1 MASLSLPR
9 RPPAPAF
16 RGAGGRSAV
25 LPNGAVRTTRQLR
38 QPGLGV
44 PRAVTPPVGDASYGG
59 DRQQAQTRDEDG
71 ALIAKPAKPRSARR
85 RRGAALTVVCC
96 PSSLDYSGTVDLLRP
111 REHVFEVAQEEGRMT
126 EVLLRAVGYSGRVTT
141 VGVVGGRRNS
151 ARSREREGSVLAA
164 SSNVAEHRVDTLWDA
179 SRVAAEVVAVPG
191 PRGPV
196 SCLFLDIPS
205 ITGNDLLIDT
215 VAAIRSL
222 TSVLMSPGRKMR
234 AVIKSRALTQLQETL
249 FHSAKVLENESGAE
263 AARLEAMLER
273 GSPVVMCTEGV
284 DEYRRAALRVLKPGD
299 RVVEFGCHSGTTT
312 RMAAEAVGAQG
323 RVVGVDIGRSIVNA
337 ATKATEGGDTP
348 WLSFQVG
355 DAWDCGSAADVVAE
369 VGGRADVVLLDVG
382 GVSGDSGLLEGLALV
397 RQLYSLTRPRVLVVK
412 SACLR
417 QLAGQLQSSQRMFDL
432 EPIQGGYQGRRP

>member
-1 MASLSLPR
+1 
-9 RPPAPAF
+9 
-16 RGAGGRSAV
+16 
-25 LPNGAVRTTRQLR
+25 
-38 QPGLGV
+38 
-44 PRAVTPPVGDASYGG
+44 
-59 DRQQAQTRDEDG
+59 
-71 ALIAKPAKPRSARR
+71 
-85 RRGAALTVVCC
+85 
-96 PSSLDYSGTVDLLRP
+96 
-111 REHVFEVAQEEGRMT
+111 MT

-263 AARLEAMLER
+263 VCTTPPPPSSPPPPPQPCCRPLSPINNHSPCWRMR
-273 GSPVVMCTEGV
+273 G
-284 DEYRRAALRVLKPGD
+284 
-299 RVVEFGCHSGTTT
+299 
-312 RMAAEAVGAQG
+312 
-323 RVVGVDIGRSIVNA
+323 
-337 ATKATEGGDTP
+337 GGIP
-348 WLSFQVG
+348 
-355 DAWDCGSAADVVAE
+355 
-369 VGGRADVVLLDVG
+369 
-382 GVSGDSGLLEGLALV
+382 
-397 RQLYSLTRPRVLVVK
+397 
-412 SACLR
+412 
-417 QLAGQLQSSQRMFDL
+417 
-432 EPIQGGYQGRRP
+432 